1 MSSLKQK
8 IWGGGSSRNA
18 GDQSLSSKS
27 PLLPS
32 LSDSQISI
40 SSIKTK
46 DGITPKSSQ
55 TSLNETGNDK
65 NNDDDE
71 FYDSNDGK
79 LKPGLCK
86 IYEMVSTYLKSFSTQ
101 RLVDLKLIAR
111 KSSGTILSLL
121 AIIGKYR

>member
-1 MSSLKQK
+1 MVFRKGGNLVANMSSLKQK

-18 GDQSLSSKS
+18 VDQSLSSKS

-79 LKPGLCK
+79 
-86 IYEMVSTYLKSFSTQ
+86 
-101 RLVDLKLIAR
+101 
-111 KSSGTILSLL
+111 
-121 AIIGKYR
+121 

>member
-18 GDQSLSSKS
+18 ADNQSISSKS

-32 LSDSQISI
+32 LSDSQLSI

-55 TSLNETGNDK
+55 TSLNEAGNDK

-71 FYDSNDGK
+71 FYDSND
-79 LKPGLCK
+79 
-86 IYEMVSTYLKSFSTQ
+86 SKSWCFSKSGRCPNGRTQ
-101 RLVDLKLIAR
+101 
-111 KSSGTILSLL
+111 SCEHS
-121 AIIGKYR
+121 